1 MAKQNLNIGSSANDG
16 TGDSL
21 RDGAIKLNSVIDEL
35 YTNLGNDTNL
45 QINVGSPSTGQFLK
59 WNGSQFAEGSLDT
72 LTADLDVG
80 TSKIISSSN
89 GDITLMPNG
98 TGDVK
103 FWAGGTGAALT
114 YIDGADGKLKY
125 SNHFDTA
132 GDLPENVA
140 HHGMFAYVSGDTK
153 ARFATAAGWINII
166 SESSSIG
173 LLSDVDMTVG
183 GGASDGQVLKWDG
196 TNNYWYPANDETGG
210 GGGGGTTQNLFE
222 TVNADSGSTVASAAT
237 DTLTIAGGANISTSI
252 AGDTVTIAMTGT
264 LGAPD
269 QNVFTVIGTDNNS
282 KTASSA
288 TTTLNFVGGTGIST
302 DVAGDN
308 LTITNDSPNVV
319 QNVLQSLA
327 GDSGSYT
334 ANASDSTVTI
344 AGGNGITTAL
354 SSTTLTITSALFM
367 KSGQNTNENG
377 NLIFSDNG
385 GFERTVSPTLGW
397 NISGSTS
404 NGYSFDGPGVSGS
417 TWNPTLYLH
426 RGFTYRFNN
435 QSGAS
440 HPFKL
445 RVSAGGAD
453 ITDGVSGSD
462 EGVQFYTIPMS
473 LAAGTTYKYQCGIP
487 SHAAMIGDL
496 VIV

>member
-45 QINVGSPSTGQFLK
+45 QINVGSPTTGQFLK
-59 WNGSQFAEGSLDT
+59 WNGSQFAEGALDS
-72 LTADLDVG
+72 LTADLDVAG
-80 TSKIISSSN
+80 NKIISSSS
-89 GDITLMPNG
+89 GDITIQPNG
-98 TGDVK
+98 TGDIK
-103 FWAGGTGAALT
+103 FWGGGTGAALT

-125 SNHFDTA
+125 SNHFAAT

-140 HHGMFAYVSGDTK
+140 HHGMFAYVSGDTT
-153 ARFATAAGWINII
+153 ARVATAGGWKKLIG
-166 SESSSIG
+166 EDHSIG
-173 LLSDVDMTVG
+173 DLGDVDLTVG

-196 TNNYWYPANDETGG
+196 TNSYWYPANDETAS

-222 TVNADSGSTVASAAT
+222 TINADSGTTTASAAT
-237 DTLTIAGGANISTSI
+237 DTLTIAGGTNISTSI
-252 AGDTVTIAMTGT
+252 AGDTVTIAMTGS

-282 KTASSA
+282 KTASS
-288 TTTLNFVGGTGIST
+288 TTTTINFIGGTGVST

-308 LTITNDSPNVV
+308 LTITNTSPNVV
-319 QNVLQSLA
+319 QNVIQSIS

-334 ANASDSTVTI
+334 SNSSTGGVEI
-344 AGGNGITTAL
+344 MGGNGVTTGVA
-354 SSTTLTITSALFM
+354 SNTLLINAELFM
-367 KSGQNTNENG
+367 QSGFSVGENKA
-377 NLIFSDNG
+377 LIFGSNG
-385 GFERTVSPTLGW
+385 VESVASGGMGW
-397 NISGSTS
+397 NIGANGSSAYRFT
-404 NGYSFDGPGVSGS
+404 GPGVNSS
-417 TWNPTLYLH
+417 TDNPTLYLY
-426 RGFTYRFNN
+426 RGFTYRFANDT
-435 QSGAS
+435 GAS

-445 RVSAGGAD
+445 RVSAGGASV
-453 ITDGVSGSD
+453 TDGVSGSD
-462 EGVQFYTIPMS
+462 EGVQYYTIPMS

>member
-59 WNGSQFAEGSLDT
+59 WNGSQFAEGALDS
-72 LTADLDVG
+72 LTADLDVAG
-80 TSKIISSSN
+80 NKIISSSS
-89 GDITLMPNG
+89 GDITIQPNG
-98 TGDVK
+98 TGDIK

-125 SNHFDTA
+125 SNVFATT
-132 GDLPENVA
+132 GDLPDNTV

-153 ARFATAAGWINII
+153 AKFATSAGWVNII

-173 LLSDVDMTVG
+173 LLDDVDLTVG
-183 GGASDGQVLKWDG
+183 GGQSDGQVLKWSAA
-196 TNNYWYPANDETGG
+196 NSKWQPANDETAS

-222 TVNADSGSTVASAAT
+222 TINADSGSTTASAAT
-237 DTLTIAGGANISTSI
+237 DTLTIAGGSNISTSI
-252 AGDTVTIAMTGT
+252 AGDTVTIAMTGS

-282 KTASSA
+282 KTASS
-288 TTTLNFVGGTGIST
+288 TTTTINFIGGTGVST

-308 LTITNDSPNVV
+308 LTITNTSPNVV
-319 QNVLQSLA
+319 QNVIQSIS

-334 ANASDSTVTI
+334 SNSSTGGVEI
-344 AGGNGITTAL
+344 MGGNGVTTGVA
-354 SSTTLTITSALFM
+354 SNTLLINAELYM
-367 KSGQNTNENG
+367 QSGFSVGENKA
-377 NLIFSDNG
+377 LIFGSNG
-385 GFERTVSPTLGW
+385 IESVASAGLGW
-397 NISGSTS
+397 NIGANGSSAYRFT
-404 NGYSFDGPGVSGS
+404 GPGVGS
-417 TWNPTLYLH
+417 TDDNPTLYLY
-426 RGFTYRFNN
+426 RGFTYRFANDT
-435 QSGAS
+435 GAS

-445 RVSAGGAD
+445 RVSAGGAAV
-453 ITDGVSGSD
+453 TDGVSGND
-462 EGVQFYTIPMS
+462 EGVQYYTVPMD